1 MHALEQKI
9 FYLFAFLPVSPGA
22 VLPWLITII
31 IAAPCWYFTRKLSD
45 DAGSTGQATLE
56 YIFESLENLMTTIV
70 GEKHVRQLMPVLSTM
85 FVYVF
90 VSNVLGLVPGLKSPT
105 SLFSNCLGMAL
116 IVFVYTFYLGIKTH
130 GFGYIKHFT
139 GNIWWMA
146 PLMLPIHIVGELSR
160 PISLTL
166 RLFGNI
172 MGEDVV
178 ILVLTVALFPLLVP
192 LPMYMMAIFTSLLQ
206 ALVFTIL
213 TGVYLSGALSE
224 GH

>member
-22 VLPWLITII
+22 VLPWLITLM
-31 IAAPCWYFTRKLSD
+31 IAGPCWYFTRYLSND
-45 DAGSTGQATLE
+45 VGSSSQAALE
-56 YIFESLENLMTTIV
+56 YIFETLENLMTTIV
-70 GEKHVRQLMPVLSTM
+70 GETHVRQLMPVLSTI
-85 FVYVF
+85 FVYIF
-90 VSNVLGLVPGLKSPT
+90 TSNILGLVPGLKSPT

-116 IVFVYTFYLGIKTH
+116 IVFIYTFYLGIKTH
-130 GFGYIKHFT
+130 GPGYIKHFT
-139 GNIWWMA
+139 GTIWWMA
-146 PLMLPIHIVGELSR
+146 PLMLPIHIVGEISR

-192 LPMYMMAIFTSLLQ
+192 LPMLMMAIFTSLLQ

>member
-1 MHALEQKI
+1 MHALEEKI
-9 FYLFAFLPVSPGA
+9 FYLFAFIPASPGA
-22 VLPWLITII
+22 VLPWLITLFIGV
-31 IAAPCWYFTRKLSD
+31 ACWYFSRNLSD
-45 DAGSTGQATLE
+45 ESQEMGQHAME
-56 YIFESLENLMTTIV
+56 YIYESLEGFVVTVV
-70 GEKHVRQLMPVLSTM
+70 GEKYAKELLPVLATI
-85 FVYVF
+85 FIYIF
-90 VSNVLGLVPGLKSPT
+90 ASNILGLVPGLKSPT

-116 IVFVYTFYLGIKTH
+116 IVFIYTFYLGLSRH
-130 GFGYIKHFT
+130 GLGYIKHFT

-146 PLMLPIHIVGELSR
+146 PLMLPIHIIGEISR

-192 LPMYMMAIFTSLLQ
+192 VPMLLMAIFTSLLQ

-213 TGVYLSGALSE
+213 SGVYLSGAMSD

>member
-1 MHALEQKI
+1 MLLTKLHALRRNSPAGLAKI
-9 FYLFAFLPVSPGA
+9 KLFPTSISCF
-22 VLPWLITII
+22 PWTGRRPKHQSNTAGRSEFAMESIQTMKKPRHFVPSEGLH
-31 IAAPCWYFTRKLSD
+31 IA
-45 DAGSTGQATLE
+45 
-56 YIFESLENLMTTIV
+56 SL
-70 GEKHVRQLMPVLSTM
+70 
-85 FVYVF
+85 VF
-90 VSNVLGLVPGLKSPT
+90 GKNVLAKRLRGVVAFETPVR
-105 SLFSNCLGMAL
+105 LG
-116 IVFVYTFYLGIKTH
+116 K
-130 GFGYIKHFT
+130 IKHFT

-160 PISLTL
+160 PISMTL